1 MNHYAYGLLAL
12 DIARQRSLEAERHYL
27 ETQLMAG
34 APQRSSRLRRL
45 TAQGV
50 ATVSRGSAWIVRR
63 LDHGVAD
70 ELGRN
75 LAPAK

>member
-12 DIARQRSLEAERHYL
+12 DIARERSLEAERHYL
-27 ETQLMAG
+27 ETQLLAG

-63 LDHGVAD
+63 LDDCVAD
-70 ELGRN
+70 ELGRT
-75 LAPAK
+75 LAPAE